1 MDKQPRTTAAALQ
14 SLWHKHDV
22 ADFIVRFVDLKSI
35 NALPVL
41 SKSFAA
47 GHLRLL
53 CAAGTA
59 KLVKRAIMDGLA
71 NSCRDVLRFRERWQ
85 SLARWA
91 VFAPASGVEPGFKVS
106 LERGATA
113 ENHLFLARTKPD
125 LSTAFQ
131 GRCGL
136 LSCVSGEHNVV
147 KSLRMRCC
155 FEPGYPLGGGD
166 LELRSKHGGIIC
178 QIYFLPRRQISTPNS
193 PNKTLLF
200 SGSNGLC
207 SLTRHAEPGQ
217 WYTVEAKFDWEASLA
232 HLSID
237 GEHAGVCRFGR
248 FPFASVYLSHYAPF
262 TSRFGDIEVEYYGV
276 APSRSP
282 FAPDVDSHDSDESSD
297 DESSDD
303 ESFDDD

>member
-1 MDKQPRTTAAALQ
+1 MDKQPRTTVAALQ
-14 SLWHKHDV
+14 SLWRKHDV

-71 NSCRDVLRFRERWQ
+71 NSGRDVLRFRERWQ
-85 SLARWA
+85 SVARWA
-91 VFAPASGVEPGFKVS
+91 VLTTGDGVDPGFSVS

-113 ENHLFLARTKPD
+113 ENHLLMARTKPG
-125 LSTAFQ
+125 LSTVFQ

-136 LSCVSGEHNVV
+136 FSCVSGEHNVV

-155 FEPGYPLGGGD
+155 FEPGYPLGGGN

-178 QIYFLPRRQISTPNS
+178 QIYFVPRPQNP

-200 SGSNGLC
+200 SGADGLLY
-207 SLTRHAEPGQ
+207 LTHDAEPGQ

-232 HLSID
+232 HLSVD
-237 GEHAGVCRFGR
+237 GERAGVCRFGR
-248 FPFASVYLSHYAPF
+248 FPFTSVYLGHYAPF

-282 FAPDVDSHDSDESSD
+282 FAPGVDSGDS

-303 ESFDDD
+303 ESFDDESFDDD